1 MITQQINSAIE
12 LIHHPERMDRSTIP
26 IIREALERYPF
37 YQTLHLLLL
46 QNMYK
51 VHDPGFSKQL
61 KVSALRVA
69 DRAVLF
75 DMVEG
80 LNYAIPVMR
89 LDDEETQGQGGDKT
103 LALIDNFLKGVE
115 EQPGGG
121 SQSENSAD
129 YSLYLEQLPDIGE
142 PTESVSM
149 PRPAPKLAPKPMAKP
164 SVEPQ
169 PVVVDAT
176 SPSVDVSDSESDTIS
191 GGKLPTYEED
201 EEFTVP
207 FITGHLNDTTSDEAP
222 QIADDPIGEEQKNE
236 FYTETMAGLYIKQ
249 HKYEQAL
256 EIINALSADN
266 PKKSVY
272 FADQMRYLEL
282 LIRINKNKNNRNV

>member
-26 IIREALERYPF
+26 VIREALERYPF

-129 YSLYLEQLPDIGE
+129 YSLFLEQLPDIGDPAE
-142 PTESVSM
+142 YM
-149 PRPAPKLAPKPMAKP
+149 PAPKPKAKP
-164 SVEPQ
+164 IVEPQ
-169 PVVVDAT
+169 PVVSDTT
-176 SPSVDVSDSESDTIS
+176 SPSVDVPDSESDTIS

-207 FITGHLNDTTSDEAP
+207 FITGHLNDSPSDEAP
-222 QIADDPIGEEQKNE
+222 QIADDPIDEEQKTE